1 MGYTLKRRCNNNVAE
16 ALDEYGR
23 SVVVTGLGVGF
34 GVKSGEEIAP
44 ERIQLTYVL
53 ESQQR
58 AGEIADALA
67 AIPADVLAAARK
79 IVIAAQDRFNMNPIS
94 MLLPLAEHLDFA
106 LRRVA
111 AGDTFDAPLAFEIEQ
126 LYPEEHEFGCFA
138 VKVIRADLGVA
149 LPSAEVTA
157 FALHAVSAQF
167 DTHRISTAVRMTED
181 IRQILTILERTYGV
195 DVDPKATVTA
205 RFITHVRYLFAR
217 LASDRR
223 SDHEPVEVLA
233 AIKQTLAA
241 SWRIAQSIADYL
253 GERRNTPL
261 TEAEIGFLALHVSRL
276 VHVKH

>member
-23 SVVVTGLGVGF
+23 SVVVTGRGVGF

-181 IRQILTILERTYGV
+181 IR
-195 DVDPKATVTA
+195 
-205 RFITHVRYLFAR
+205 
-217 LASDRR
+217 
-223 SDHEPVEVLA
+223 
-233 AIKQTLAA
+233 
-241 SWRIAQSIADYL
+241 
-253 GERRNTPL
+253 
-261 TEAEIGFLALHVSRL
+261 
-276 VHVKH
+276 